1 MHSACL
7 KFIMGLATANQNA
20 VFNYY
25 TLKFLHEIGSW
36 TLNDW
41 LQKSL
46 FAFEVQISSKWSN
59 LKKGFLSPSSI
70 FAVKVPTNQLLY
82 RISTQASLA
91 NLAFEKLISIDEVF
105 KALLTIHLWRVE
117 SLGKNMFYFSTLLPS
132 YAYMYESLMRKK
144 LYQDECDQ

>member
-1 MHSACL
+1 MI
-7 KFIMGLATANQNA
+7 KF
-20 VFNYY
+20 
-25 TLKFLHEIGSW
+25 E
-36 TLNDW
+36 
-41 LQKSL
+41 
-46 FAFEVQISSKWSN
+46 ER
-59 LKKGFLSPSSI
+59 LSFSFVYFCRQSTDQ
-70 FAVKVPTNQLLY
+70 PTIY

-105 KALLTIHLWRVE
+105 IALLTIHLWRVE